1 MQYNYTFQYSNTDEH
16 DHYYYISDEFSC
28 GSLWASFWVSS
39 CLPVML
45 TQHGDR
51 ETPKGEEKKR
61 KKYNMLQSLWK
72 VLHFSI
78 LLYLLFIKWGKNTLC
93 MFENR
98 QWIQNWFVCVIV
110 KGVAHVSK
118 RTYSRTWFSFT
129 VCDFTVLVQSHLRH
143 YSFQEQWAAFCSR
156 AALVNHMV
164 ENWSCWGQVFPQKL
178 VETKT
183 ELTESEYHRKTIILE
198 KTKQNKTKKTL
209 CIMMSVSNN

>member
-1 MQYNYTFQYSNTDEH
+1 MNMTIIIIIFRMSSAVDPCERV
-16 DHYYYISDEFSC
+16 SEWVLVCLLFSHNMVTER
-28 GSLWASFWVSS
+28 LQRV
-39 CLPVML
+39 
-45 TQHGDR
+45 
-51 ETPKGEEKKR
+51 KKKKEKNIICSGLSER
-61 KKYNMLQSLWK
+61 F
-72 VLHFSI
+72 LHFSI

-198 KTKQNKTKKTL
+198 KNKTKQNKKTIAHNDV
-209 CIMMSVSNN
+209 CQ